1 MNVGDVEVVPHF
13 GRNLR
18 IGAFNVQVFGV
29 SFMNDQKRVT
39 SSSFNIYDIVQ
50 LSILIV

>member
-18 IGAFNVQVFGV
+18 IGAFNINSFGATFV
-29 SFMNDQKRVT
+29 NDQKRVT